1 MVLTTATINFGGI
14 NSSKLEFVDFSTE
27 DSKRFFQNLQAD
39 FEALSA
45 QDGEITLRKFITSHF
60 TMNEIA
66 YVNYLF
72 DCASKFMRDC
82 FSIGFLAELATDAS
96 STSDFDLGSV
106 HLNTFMTKVLRRDKG
121 IGGFEQLCQSR
132 PTNIGNINQF
142 LDKDGITGKYTF
154 NSMRYILAVKKYY
167 FDQKGLDTSVFSKAK
182 SYRDLFLKG
191 RKEGENGSTRNYYT
205 FFEKDDPLNGDM
217 PNSERTTSFSS
228 LANIVMMLYD
238 IISMNIIIAKG
249 EIVPSNIPEKL
260 SPQELAATKTQFVI
274 NLVQKQNLDVLF
286 VTECIPLAF
295 AEHNQHL
302 ETLGYLIEYGED
314 TDGLCNAIIY
324 KLQQFGVLEV
334 NSVTEDVYSQQN
346 EFKETPLHLMNS
358 DGNFNLICYHA
369 NGKGVTVERPLAETS
384 FYDWVSGLDGHVI
397 VGGDLNMDFKKMG
410 NELSALLDIGNISN
424 GAFSCYKQRSPL
436 QAQYDKAGVFDTK
449 FCDYII
455 TKGFIRTE
463 VQVLAASSDGNTQQ
477 LNAEHNL
484 SPDELVIPNNNY
496 PFEHYI
502 VMDHIVPIYSG
513 FTFFSRN
520 LPSLSWIDS
529 MMNWA
534 LGY

>member
-1 MVLTTATINFGGI
+1 MLDRGTGARAAGPGLRAAPAIQELRRGRPSLKFEEAQRRLAVAGLGELGVLGDER
-14 NSSKLEFVDFSTE
+14 LV
-27 DSKRFFQNLQAD
+27 
-39 FEALSA
+39 
-45 QDGEITLRKFITSHF
+45 LR
-60 TMNEIA
+60 
-66 YVNYLF
+66 
-72 DCASKFMRDC
+72 
-82 FSIGFLAELATDAS
+82 
-96 STSDFDLGSV
+96 V
-106 HLNTFMTKVLRRDKG
+106 HLGADRHLR
-121 IGGFEQLCQSR
+121 
-132 PTNIGNINQF
+132 
-142 LDKDGITGKYTF
+142 
-154 NSMRYILAVKKYY
+154 V
-167 FDQKGLDTSVFSKAK
+167 
-182 SYRDLFLKG
+182 
-191 RKEGENGSTRNYYT
+191 
-205 FFEKDDPLNGDM
+205 
-217 PNSERTTSFSS
+217 
-228 LANIVMMLYD
+228 
-238 IISMNIIIAKG
+238 
-249 EIVPSNIPEKL
+249 
-260 SPQELAATKTQFVI
+260 
-274 NLVQKQNLDVLF
+274 
-286 VTECIPLAF
+286 
-295 AEHNQHL
+295 
-302 ETLGYLIEYGED
+302 
-314 TDGLCNAIIY
+314 
-324 KLQQFGVLEV
+324 LQQLGVLEV

-346 EFKETPLHLMNS
+346 EFKETPLHLMTS
-358 DGNFNLICYHA
+358 DGYFNLICYHA
-369 NGKGVTVERPLAETS
+369 NGKGVTVEHPLAETS

-463 VQVLAASSDGNTQQ
+463 VQVLAASSDGNIQQ

-502 VMDHIVPIYSG
+502 VIDHIVPIYSG